1 MIKTF
6 AFCLL
11 ITLLDGFNLAGAQTK
26 NVSGV
31 YAGIELTLP
40 VTMGAGMGRNDVVYM
55 LRPDGTFNDL
65 LDKPDWKTRVAGH
78 YQVQGKKLKME
89 YLKGSKQEYTFE
101 PDGDIDAGSFNI
113 LKLNTSNLVPA
124 GYYEFTHDSSMGGAG
139 TGMVFVGTSG
149 ERGLYFDGK
158 GNFSQNS
165 SSATMVSGDNIGGGG
180 SHKDSGAGT
189 YTIKDGILTLNYS
202 NGKTETH
209 SFFCRPG
216 EKPIM
221 AAIDGNIYFMK
232 DKAPK
237 SASSSAKTKT
247 TSGSQVSGSKANTST
262 ENPSEASG
270 GTAMDLLNKAAEV
283 HGGAKL
289 DAIKTMQVSA
299 TMMGIDITL
308 KVDLAAR
315 RARTEFRK
323 GGKLL
328 QVEQLDGDN
337 GWQWRNGSKQPLPAA
352 RVAQLKQGF
361 RSGPLL
367 FRKENLSRIQNA
379 KAQEGKNNITIVS
392 YSFDGVISFAA
403 LNSNNQLVG
412 EGTKTGSAGQV
423 SAFTGFKTV
432 DGIVLPATELQS
444 EGMQKSTIT
453 YNDYKINPAFTDA
466 DWADAR

>member
-1 MIKTF
+1 MKAFVFCFLILFF
-6 AFCLL
+6 AGV
-11 ITLLDGFNLAGAQTK
+11 DADAQTK

-65 LDKPDWKTRVAGH
+65 LEKPDWKTHVAGH
-78 YQVQGKKLKME
+78 YQVQGNTLKME
-89 YLKGSKQEYTFE
+89 YLKGSKQEYKLE
-101 PDGDIDAGSFNI
+101 ADGDIDAGSFNI
-113 LKLNTSNLVPA
+113 LKLNTSDRVPA
-124 GYYEFTHDSSMGGAG
+124 GYYEFTHASSMGGMN
-139 TGMVFVGTSG
+139 TGQVFVGTSG
-149 ERGLYFDGK
+149 EKGLYFDGK

-165 SSATMVSGDNIGGGG
+165 SSATMVSGDGIGGGG

-189 YTIKDGILTLNYS
+189 YTIKDGILTLFYNT
-202 NGKTETH
+202 GKTETH

-237 SASSSAKTKT
+237 SASSTTKN
-247 TSGSQVSGSKANTST
+247 TSGAPRNNTKSTAATETSST
-262 ENPSEASG
+262 ETGGNNDAAS
-270 GTAMDLLNKAAEV
+270 LLSKAAEA

-308 KVDLAAR
+308 KVDLAAHR
-315 RARTEFRK
+315 VRSELRK

-328 QVEQLDGDN
+328 QVEQMDGDN
-337 GWQWRNGSKQPLPAA
+337 GWQWRNGNKRPLSAS
-352 RVAQLKQGF
+352 RIAQLKQGF

-367 FRKENLSRIQNA
+367 FRKENLDHIQNV
-379 KAQEGKNNITIVS
+379 KVQEGKNNMVILS
-392 YSFDGVISFAA
+392 YNFDGVTSFAA

-412 EGTKTGSAGQV
+412 EGTKTGSVIQA

-432 DGIVLPATELQS
+432 DGIVLPAAELQS
-444 EGMQKSTIT
+444 EGAQKSSIT
-453 YNDYKINPAFTDA
+453 YNDYKINPSFTDA

>member
-1 MIKTF
+1 MKAFLFCFLIMILTGV
-6 AFCLL
+6 
-11 ITLLDGFNLAGAQTK
+11 DAGAQAK

-65 LDKPDWKTRVAGH
+65 LKKPDWKTRVAGH
-78 YQVQGKKLKME
+78 YQVQGNTLKMQ
-89 YLKGSKQEYTFE
+89 YLKGSKQEYKFE
-101 PDGDIDAGSFNI
+101 ADGDIDAGSFNI
-113 LKLNTSNLVPA
+113 LKLNTADRVPA
-124 GYYEFTHDSSMGGAG
+124 GYYEFTHASSAGGMN
-139 TGMVFVGTSG
+139 TGQVFVGTAG
-149 ERGLYFDGK
+149 EKGLYFDGK

-165 SSATMVSGDNIGGGG
+165 SSATMVSGEGIGGGG
-180 SHKDSGAGT
+180 SHKDSGEGT
-189 YTIKDGILTLNYS
+189 YTIKDGTLTLTYS
-202 NGKTETH
+202 TGKSETH

-237 SASSSAKTKT
+237 SASSVAKTAPGARGNTAVAT
-247 TSGSQVSGSKANTST
+247 TESSATG
-262 ENPSEASG
+262 ASNNNDG
-270 GTAMDLLNKAAEV
+270 ASLLRKAAEV

-308 KVDLAAR
+308 KIDLTAR
-315 RARTEFRK
+315 RVRSELRK

-328 QVEQLDGDN
+328 QVEQMEGDN
-337 GWQWRNGSKQPLPAA
+337 GWQWRNGSKQPLSAA
-352 RVAQLKQGF
+352 RLAQLKQGF

-367 FRKENLSRIQNA
+367 FRKENLDKLQNV
-379 KAQEGKNNITIVS
+379 KAQQGKNNMVIVS
-392 YSFDGVISFAA
+392 YNFDGVTSFAA
-403 LNSNNQLVG
+403 LNGNSQLVG
-412 EGTKTGSAGQV
+412 EGTKTGSVIQA

-432 DGIVLPATELQS
+432 DGIVLPAAELQS
-444 EGMQKSTIT
+444 EGTQKSSIT
-453 YNDYKINPAFTDA
+453 YNDYKINPSFTDA